1 MSLEDDTLEA
11 ATFTETNEA
20 DTNGHHE
27 VCADDGNSNSS
38 KTTTNTDYYAAMHNV
53 SVNEG
58 GHVTLRG
65 SQFLN
70 ANGAVALTTT
80 HMAVQ
85 IWADDAPKMQ
95 DL

>member
-1 MSLEDDTLEA
+1 
-11 ATFTETNEA
+11 
-20 DTNGHHE
+20 
-27 VCADDGNSNSS
+27 
-38 KTTTNTDYYAAMHNV
+38 MHNV

-95 DL
+95 DLVTNARRACGSGKLVRFQGPVQLKICDVPKFVPARGT

>member
-1 MSLEDDTLEA
+1 
-11 ATFTETNEA
+11 
-20 DTNGHHE
+20 
-27 VCADDGNSNSS
+27 
-38 KTTTNTDYYAAMHNV
+38 MHNV
-53 SVNEG
+53 NVNEG

-65 SQFLN
+65 SRSLN